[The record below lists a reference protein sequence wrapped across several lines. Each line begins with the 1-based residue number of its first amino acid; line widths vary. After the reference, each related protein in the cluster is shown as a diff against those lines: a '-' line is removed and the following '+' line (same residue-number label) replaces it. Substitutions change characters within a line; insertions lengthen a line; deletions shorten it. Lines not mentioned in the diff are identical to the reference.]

1 MNDNH
6 NHYFLFLDALRSD
19 HVKYMPWLNSK
30 VKKGIFVENLKISSG
45 FCERAEIFFS
55 KNPSTTNLLNAIQID
70 FKKNNTIKPFYW
82 LNGFTIPLLEFLEKN
97 NFLQKIIRRV
107 LWNISL
113 RLSSIGMYPQRIP
126 LSILNKVSLTE
137 DSIDFEEYA
146 KESKQGL
153 LYSIIQKGYR
163 INWEYFTTL
172 SSQLSGNDFDRLN
185 FLNKKI
191 SLYKNTFIPIYI
203 GLPDKLGHEFGP
215 HSKEIIQGLKSL
227 DKELKIFF
235 EHCMDDNINSKI
247 SFIGDHGM
255 EKVIDSIDVE
265 KIIQSLSRKLQ
276 IKSNVDFYYF
286 LDSTIMRIWWK
297 NNSKSK
303 FKTFFNELEN
313 HQILKND
320 GYFINDK
327 DFTDEGI
334 PQLKNIADI
343 VWWAKKGRIISP
355 DYFHGRNKI
364 KKGMHGY
371 LKRDNISSG
380 FILSLNDK
388 SNEGKY
394 INKLDSVDIQKVLKI

>member
-1 MNDNH
+1 
-6 NHYFLFLDALRSD
+6 
-19 HVKYMPWLNSK
+19 
-30 VKKGIFVENLKISSG
+30 
-45 FCERAEIFFS
+45 
-55 KNPSTTNLLNAIQID
+55 
-70 FKKNNTIKPFYW
+70 
-82 LNGFTIPLLEFLEKN
+82 
-97 NFLQKIIRRV
+97 
-107 LWNISL
+107 
-113 RLSSIGMYPQRIP
+113 
-126 LSILNKVSLTE
+126 
-137 DSIDFEEYA
+137 
-146 KESKQGL
+146 
-153 LYSIIQKGYR
+153 
-163 INWEYFTTL
+163 
-172 SSQLSGNDFDRLN
+172 
-185 FLNKKI
+185 
-191 SLYKNTFIPIYI
+191 
-203 GLPDKLGHEFGP
+203 
-215 HSKEIIQGLKSL
+215 
-227 DKELKIFF
+227 
-235 EHCMDDNINSKI
+235 
-247 SFIGDHGM
+247 M

-265 KIIQSLSRKLQ
+265 KIIQSLSRKLK

-313 HQILKND
+313 HQILKNE

-327 DFTDEGI
+327 DFNDEGI